1 MREIELKGEAKTEAV
16 EERYR
21 RMLKEWDE
29 SGETA
34 AVVGARHGIA
44 GGTLRWWRSEL
55 KRRDRRRASVRPVQ
69 ATELLPVRLTSPW
82 PARDP
87 SAAFE
92 VALNGG
98 RRVVRIPAGF
108 DPADVRALVEAVE
121 GGPC

>member
-1 MREIELKGEAKTEAV
+1 MREIVVTSKTKTAAV

-34 AVVGARHGIA
+34 AVVAARHGVA
-44 GGTLRWWRSEL
+44 AGTLRWWRSEL
-55 KRRDRRRASVRPVQ
+55 KRREGRQGSVARP
-69 ATELLPVRLTSPW
+69 TELLPVRLTSPW
-82 PARDP
+82 PARCP
-87 SAAFE
+87 STTFE

-108 DPADVRALVEAVE
+108 DPAEVRALVEAVE

>member
-1 MREIELKGEAKTEAV
+1 MREIEVTSKTKTKTV

-34 AVVGARHGIA
+34 AVVAARHGVA

-55 KRRDRRRASVRPVQ
+55 KRRERGQRRPAR

-82 PARDP
+82 PMRAP
-87 SAAFE
+87 STTFE

-98 RRVVRIPAGF
+98 RRVVRIPVGF
-108 DPADVRALVEAVE
+108 DPADVRALVDAVE
-121 GGPC
+121 SGPC

>member
-1 MREIELKGEAKTEAV
+1 MREIEVTSKAKTKTV

-29 SGETA
+29 SGEKA
-34 AVVGARHGIA
+34 AVVAARHGVA
-44 GGTLRWWRSEL
+44 AGTLRWWRSEL
-55 KRRDRRRASVRPVQ
+55 KRRERGQGRAER

-82 PARDP
+82 PMRAP
-87 SAAFE
+87 STTFE

-98 RRVVRIPAGF
+98 TRVVRIPVGF